1 MSFYID
7 IFIELLIGF
16 FALLL
21 LTRLLGKT
29 TINQISTFDF
39 IAVLILGE
47 LLGAAM
53 YVKGV
58 ELFHIIFAMLVWGSL
73 IFLSA
78 YITQKFRKTRKY
90 LEGYPSIVIKNG
102 IVDFKV
108 MKKNKLDLNQ
118 LAMLLRSK
126 EIFSFNDVA
135 FAIIETNGDIS
146 VMKKHLCSNVTN
158 NDLQL
163 APQKV
168 TLPYLLIMDGEVIH
182 ENLKEINKDAS
193 WLNNLLLGASFKSSS
208 DVFIAQW
215 DETSG
220 LFIQGY

>member
-1 MSFYID
+1 MSFYIH
-7 IFIELLIGF
+7 IFFELVIGF
-16 FALLL
+16 LALLL

-29 TINQISTFDF
+29 TMNQFSAFDF

-47 LLGAAM
+47 LVGAAM
-53 YVKGV
+53 YVRGV
-58 ELFHIIFAMLVWGSL
+58 NLLHIIFAMFIWGAL
-73 IFLSA
+73 IYLSA
-78 YITQKFRKTRKY
+78 HFTQKFRKSRKY
-90 LEGYPSIVIKNG
+90 LEGYPSIVISNG
-102 IVDFKV
+102 IVDFNV

-146 VMKKHLCSNVTN
+146 VMKKHLSSNVTN
-158 NDLQL
+158 NDIKS

-168 TLPYLLIMDGEVIH
+168 SLPYLLIMDGEIIH
-182 ENLKEINKDAS
+182 ENLTIINKDIT
-193 WLNNLLLGASFKSSS
+193 WLNTQLSSANFKSAS
-208 DVFIAQW
+208 DVFIVQW
-215 DETSG
+215 NETDG